1 MSGTYPPERDPITGQ
16 PLSGGLPSFLQNVDL
31 SSLVRGNAPAPA
43 QPSILGGGLAA
54 GYQNVVGAGGA
65 ALSALGRATGIEPLE
80 RYGRE
85 VAEYRGQRAQEVGRP
100 DLETAPW
107 REGGAPVLPWLGY
120 TLASQAPQIGAT
132 LASAYLARGLPI
144 PNAAAAQAA
153 RVPAVLGGAG
163 ARSAAAALA
172 DDAALATGRAYL
184 GAAAA
189 GAPLAA
195 GQMYGEAL
203 ERGERPGYG
212 EALAALGLSPVYAA
226 AEAAAPL
233 RSFFG
238 PPGAGNLARR
248 VATGAARGATTEFGT
263 EGFQTTL
270 EQGFRPDLT
279 LAQRANNIID
289 GALTG
294 AAVGGVFGGV
304 GGVRRMRQARDV
316 DPAATTNQDLQQ
328 TVDAALTPGQ
338 GAQGELAL
346 GDQPILG
353 PSRPEAPAAAPV
365 ENIPTTAQPTPAMAE
380 FPLEQPPRE
389 GTPDL
394 FAPEAAAVP
403 EVTPQRLVLGLLA
416 QEGIKDSQ
424 VSRRLADRFTATN
437 PVDLAEQVDQRLTET
452 KAADTRLLALAR
464 SLGLDR
470 DLTQLQA
477 DLDKAQRDVERADA
491 TTRPRL
497 EAQLARVTQQVA
509 IRNELD
515 ARAAEQVEAERVRQ
529 PLTIAQT
536 EAAAQPDLFGTPAAV
551 PAAAPAVVPIAAP
564 EVAAAQPALPGLE
577 PSAQIPLPLSP
588 PVDRRTRLEQI
599 IADPASRKSEVR
611 RAEADLR
618 RLDRAQAN
626 AEIAV
631 LPETMQPPLTTVEQ
645 PSLVQPEL
653 PLGSTMP
660 WRDRISTL
668 MQTQGLPED
677 VTARARNWLIRF
689 DVTGMAP
696 DMQQE
701 ATDIIRAAATS
712 VAPAQE
718 APGAVQERRPARVDV
733 QPPAQTGGEVAGR
746 DTQERP
752 APARPEAP
760 AAQETAAVPP
770 GVAPAPATP
779 VIEEGGGRRDEEG
792 QADGQRGQEDVT
804 PVGGVTTAPPTTQAA
819 PEADS
824 RRRVEES
831 ERGALLAV
839 LDDPDVNPQDK
850 RRALNLANAP
860 TLDLAETNRFLL
872 KIIKD
877 RIARREA
884 QERTRKAQEEAEN
897 KAKVERQA
905 RIDNSDYYADMKRI
919 AADEAAGAGVRKR
932 ARDVMD
938 KVERGTATRETS
950 TEADKVVQIYDNAR
964 ARVEAAEQTQQPAT
978 QKWAEDY
985 KNDTMGFNAFV
996 VYADE
1001 NYALVRN
1008 FTQGTFNTIY
1018 QSINRA
1024 TGRHLVYDITSDFAK
1039 NAFGAY
1045 PADVRQ
1051 RLLAAKNRAVEADT
1065 QAYERAPDGPFANLK
1080 GDDKVASTASI
1091 APQTKAYLA
1100 DLLRTVGLGNL
1111 RVFVYTADDVLA
1123 SPAQYNLN
1131 GPYARALRA
1140 AEGYSG
1146 DPGGV
1151 QPFGPNGKDF
1161 RLILDPALSP
1171 AQQVQ
1176 TIAHEVGHIIE
1187 TVALRSAPAEAQR
1200 AVMADYSAWRERT
1213 KGASAKDLI
1222 RSLRTPDMAERAVGK
1237 IADDLPATG
1246 LANYYYWT
1254 SFSEWFADNVAKWA
1268 ITNERPRGIV
1278 EKFFK
1283 AVADKFRKLVA
1294 SLSGDQ
1300 LPSQSVSD
1308 FLATMTPNNP
1318 AVWEGIKGKDIPP
1331 AQNMA
1336 APTVRNL
1343 SISTAAGQVN
1353 QTAST
1358 MMQNAS
1364 RWADS
1369 ALSLGPQE
1377 LRRGVRN
1384 AALYVSSLYNVVR
1397 TSGDLFQ
1404 KFNDAPSIT
1413 GAKNL
1418 LENIYNLHRRR
1429 SAVSARFSAIVN
1441 DGWTEYNRL
1450 QATDPK
1456 AGAVLN
1462 KVMDATAF
1470 GINPEKKWNDPE
1482 HASLKGRR
1490 NEAWLKAAVDE
1501 ANQNIVR
1508 LKQNGGLG
1516 YKVYTEMRNTSD
1528 MTHYASMAVTL
1539 QNLINSD
1546 PIYRGKISAFETDP
1560 MQAFLDSP
1568 ALHQDAAKAKAFWR
1582 QQLDQR
1588 VQAARKYLVDMTGR
1602 DFDMTVKKPVDGAPA
1617 EQSHINIL
1625 RKRLGTIDSRLKAMD
1640 RVPYFHLGRVGK
1652 YFASF
1657 NVRTKEVTDAKGKVT
1672 KVPDQAAL
1680 QRIAEVVEG
1689 DGFNNFRIS
1698 PEVDKAT
1705 VFLRVET
1712 ADQLD
1717 RLKSI
1722 LAPLTKDG
1730 TISGDVKAGDRLDPS
1745 KAVGADAE
1753 FLNEAMQRI
1762 KSSPMFEADD
1772 PADQKALDAQR
1783 GKMVSLLAEVWIN
1796 MLPDT
1801 AEARVMTKRDAIA
1814 GWSSDMARSYAER
1827 MNIGILAL
1835 ANLSTAAPMSATFA
1849 AMRQNIND
1857 AKLSSSNVSTNNV
1870 LRMQDVFNELRTRE
1884 VETNNVTGNDW
1895 IDTFRAINY
1904 AYFLGASPA
1913 YVLTNL
1919 TQIPIILLPELARKH
1934 GFANSAKAIARNTG
1948 LAMNIMKEVFK
1959 QGWDISARQ
1968 AADASITNKALDAV
1982 LKDDTPA
1989 NNATK
1994 EFILRLVNTGIIDI
2008 GNAARE
2014 LGRVAEGRGDSRMDN
2029 ILRYAGAMGLY
2040 SETFSRL
2047 MAALASR
2054 DLIEQKI
2061 KAGKQGYSQDMLL
2074 PETLRIVDET
2084 MLNYSAYNIA
2094 RATGRQGALGRAT
2107 PIATSFNQYSFQ
2119 VLEKL
2124 YRDMYDAFSSRRPGE
2139 DDTQFAA
2146 RRSEART
2153 FLFSHAAMLTVLAG
2167 SLGLPFAT
2175 VAAAAANSLKDLFDD
2190 DDQPA
2195 DVVAAYRNYLSQM
2208 LGKDAAEVLA
2218 RGVPRALGFDMSAR
2232 VGEQNILPFS
2242 RFLSDRRKWED
2253 TFPELMA
2260 DLAGSPFGMVGNVAV
2275 GLREMANGNT
2285 LEGMQTLL
2293 PTALRNVTAAYRMT
2307 ERGYTDTRTGQALP
2321 MEAGARDV
2329 LTQLIGFA
2337 PAELAEYR
2345 EARVAQASREGI
2357 IGRQATNIRTNIA
2370 KAIEG
2375 GDAAAAREWIA
2386 RAREF
2391 DANNPTS
2398 AILPRIGSVIQQRA
2412 LARAQAEAGNVPLGV
2427 NLRDINARQ
2436 LTAYANF

>member
-1 MSGTYPPERDPITGQ
+1 M
-16 PLSGGLPSFLQNVDL
+16 
-31 SSLVRGNAPAPA
+31 
-43 QPSILGGGLAA
+43 
-54 GYQNVVGAGGA
+54 
-65 ALSALGRATGIEPLE
+65 
-80 RYGRE
+80 
-85 VAEYRGQRAQEVGRP
+85 
-100 DLETAPW
+100 
-107 REGGAPVLPWLGY
+107 
-120 TLASQAPQIGAT
+120 
-132 LASAYLARGLPI
+132 
-144 PNAAAAQAA
+144 
-153 RVPAVLGGAG
+153 
-163 ARSAAAALA
+163 
-172 DDAALATGRAYL
+172 
-184 GAAAA
+184 
-189 GAPLAA
+189 
-195 GQMYGEAL
+195 
-203 ERGERPGYG
+203 
-212 EALAALGLSPVYAA
+212 
-226 AEAAAPL
+226 
-233 RSFFG
+233 
-238 PPGAGNLARR
+238 
-248 VATGAARGATTEFGT
+248 
-263 EGFQTTL
+263 
-270 EQGFRPDLT
+270 
-279 LAQRANNIID
+279 
-289 GALTG
+289 
-294 AAVGGVFGGV
+294 
-304 GGVRRMRQARDV
+304 
-316 DPAATTNQDLQQ
+316 
-328 TVDAALTPGQ
+328 
-338 GAQGELAL
+338 
-346 GDQPILG
+346 
-353 PSRPEAPAAAPV
+353 
-365 ENIPTTAQPTPAMAE
+365 
-380 FPLEQPPRE
+380 
-389 GTPDL
+389 
-394 FAPEAAAVP
+394 
-403 EVTPQRLVLGLLA
+403 
-416 QEGIKDSQ
+416 
-424 VSRRLADRFTATN
+424 
-437 PVDLAEQVDQRLTET
+437 
-452 KAADTRLLALAR
+452 
-464 SLGLDR
+464 
-470 DLTQLQA
+470 
-477 DLDKAQRDVERADA
+477 
-491 TTRPRL
+491 
-497 EAQLARVTQQVA
+497 
-509 IRNELD
+509 
-515 ARAAEQVEAERVRQ
+515 
-529 PLTIAQT
+529 
-536 EAAAQPDLFGTPAAV
+536 
-551 PAAAPAVVPIAAP
+551 
-564 EVAAAQPALPGLE
+564 
-577 PSAQIPLPLSP
+577 
-588 PVDRRTRLEQI
+588 
-599 IADPASRKSEVR
+599 
-611 RAEADLR
+611 
-618 RLDRAQAN
+618 
-626 AEIAV
+626 
-631 LPETMQPPLTTVEQ
+631 
-645 PSLVQPEL
+645 
-653 PLGSTMP
+653 
-660 WRDRISTL
+660 
-668 MQTQGLPED
+668 
-677 VTARARNWLIRF
+677 
-689 DVTGMAP
+689 
-696 DMQQE
+696 
-701 ATDIIRAAATS
+701 
-712 VAPAQE
+712 
-718 APGAVQERRPARVDV
+718 
-733 QPPAQTGGEVAGR
+733 
-746 DTQERP
+746 
-752 APARPEAP
+752 
-760 AAQETAAVPP
+760 
-770 GVAPAPATP
+770 
-779 VIEEGGGRRDEEG
+779 
-792 QADGQRGQEDVT
+792 T

-819 PEADS
+819 PA
-824 RRRVEES
+824 
-831 ERGALLAV
+831 
-839 LDDPDVNPQDK
+839 
-850 RRALNLANAP
+850 
-860 TLDLAETNRFLL
+860 T
-872 KIIKD
+872 
-877 RIARREA
+877 A
-884 QERTRKAQEEAEN
+884 QERRQRATQAQRTLIDMDTTELPLIVQREVNRLASLPQRQFESQLDRAEQVIAAIERGRQAAQQATPQVSGETPKFSVAQSAAGISVPASPLSDQAFDREFARVTSKMNDVARQSIVVVPRPEALPQKILDQAYAEN
-897 KAKVERQA
+897 NSLADIRGSHYNGISYIVRSAIKTPADLQEAVFHEVFGHGGLRKLMGQDAVSILSSAFDRAGGMQGINKIARAYNAYNDLQQYIPDGGVSSRQQKAA
-905 RIDNSDYYADMKRI
+905 LM
-919 AADEAAGAGVRKR
+919 DELLAQAAG
-932 ARDVMD
+932 
-938 KVERGTATRETS
+938 
-950 TEADKVVQIYDNAR
+950 
-964 ARVEAAEQTQQPAT
+964 
-978 QKWAEDY
+978 
-985 KNDTMGFNAFV
+985 
-996 VYADE
+996 
-1001 NYALVRN
+1001 
-1008 FTQGTFNTIY
+1008 
-1018 QSINRA
+1018 RA
-1024 TGRHLVYDITSDFAK
+1024 TGGFKQFALEV
-1039 NAFGAY
+1039 AGRIQSSIVSFLRRIGFDGYASALDGFG
-1045 PADVRQ
+1045 
-1051 RLLAAKNRAVEADT
+1051 
-1065 QAYERAPDGPFANLK
+1065 
-1080 GDDKVASTASI
+1080 
-1091 APQTKAYLA
+1091 
-1100 DLLRTVGLGNL
+1100 
-1111 RVFVYTADDVLA
+1111 
-1123 SPAQYNLN
+1123 PAQAAVTL
-1131 GPYARALRA
+1131 ARMREA
-1140 AEGYSG
+1140 AQRQT
-1146 DPGGV
+1146 
-1151 QPFGPNGKDF
+1151 QP
-1161 RLILDPALSP
+1161 
-1171 AQQVQ
+1171 
-1176 TIAHEVGHIIE
+1176 
-1187 TVALRSAPAEAQR
+1187 VADNNPQFLRSP
-1200 AVMADYSAWRERT
+1200 
-1213 KGASAKDLI
+1213 
-1222 RSLRTPDMAERAVGK
+1222 
-1237 IADDLPATG
+1237 
-1246 LANYYYWT
+1246 
-1254 SFSEWFADNVAKWA
+1254 
-1268 ITNERPRGIV
+1268 
-1278 EKFFK
+1278 
-1283 AVADKFRKLVA
+1283 
-1294 SLSGDQ
+1294 
-1300 LPSQSVSD
+1300 
-1308 FLATMTPNNP
+1308 
-1318 AVWEGIKGKDIPP
+1318 
-1331 AQNMA
+1331 
-1336 APTVRNL
+1336 
-1343 SISTAAGQVN
+1343 AGQVN

-1397 TSGDLFQ
+1397 TSGDLFK

-2357 IGRQATNIRTNIA
+2357 VGRQATNIRTNIA

-2412 LARAQAEAGNVPLGV
+2412 LARAQAETGNVPLGV